1 MGGFNEDVI
10 IGLIVSV
17 FFSSLAWVGIPL
29 TIIYF
34 ITFPEGSS
42 SIASP
47 PLHDRR
53 IDSILYGI
61 NFNPLFLM
69 SFHQSEFH
77 SFFLENHCWL
87 FA

>member
-1 MGGFNEDVI
+1 MGGFNKDLV

-47 PLHDRR
+47 YLHDQR
-53 IDSILYGI
+53 IDLSAWTSIIARFY
-61 NFNPLFLM
+61 M
-69 SFHQSEFH
+69 
-77 SFFLENHCWL
+77 
-87 FA
+87 A